1 MLKKLTI
8 GFVVIAAGIVLLLS
22 IFGIKEAASL
32 TSSPVDKYIS
42 KSSKETVVSK
52 KNNYDTVSNSYNIL
66 VMGDSL
72 AKGTGDEKGKG
83 FSGYFADYFRV
94 KNNRNVRLD
103 NIAVNGDVSNGL
115 LQIVKN
121 KDTEN
126 LIKKSNMIFISI
138 GGNEVS
144 KFKFEGNVSAADLK
158 DTENKYLNNVR
169 DIFRLIRDNNSKCTI
184 VFIGL
189 YNPFGSSIGTDKIEL
204 LNSWNYQTQNI
215 ISVDSNAVFIPT
227 YDLFEYD
234 TEKYLTIDNF
244 HPNSSGYKAIAQRIE
259 EVLKNHK

>member
-1 MLKKLTI
+1 MLKKLI
-8 GFVVIAAGIVLLLS
+8 MGIVVIAASVVLVISILGIR
-22 IFGIKEAASL
+22 EAVGL

-42 KSSKETVVSK
+42 KSSKETSMIK
-52 KNNYDTVSNSYNIL
+52 GNNNTTNAYNIL

-83 FSGYFADYFRV
+83 FSGYFADYFRK
-94 KNNRNVRLD
+94 KNNKNVKID

-126 LIKKSNMIFISI
+126 LIKKANMIFISI

-144 KFKFEGNVSAADLK
+144 KFKFENTISAIDLK
-158 DTENKYLNNVR
+158 NTEDKYVDNVM
-169 DIFRLIRDNNSKCTI
+169 DIVKLIRDNNSKCTV

-189 YNPFGSSIGTDKIEL
+189 YNPFGNSIGTDKIEL
-204 LNSWNYQTQNI
+204 LNTWNYRTQNI
-215 ISVDSNAVFIPT
+215 IADDSNAVFIPT
-227 YDLFEYD
+227 YDLFKYD

-259 EVLKNHK
+259 EVLKSHK